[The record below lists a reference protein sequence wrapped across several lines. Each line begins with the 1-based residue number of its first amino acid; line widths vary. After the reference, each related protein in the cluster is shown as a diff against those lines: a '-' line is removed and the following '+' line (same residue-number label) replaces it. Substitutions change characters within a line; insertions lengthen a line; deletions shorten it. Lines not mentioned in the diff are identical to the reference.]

1 MDQFS
6 QEIIRVHAYDG
17 QYVWLSK
24 QQQLLQIGNL
34 LGTGVAGEVYECEHL
49 QTQETYALKILHPI
63 CYKIISPA
71 LLKRFKVIYSG
82 QPFDD
87 TCSPPTTKLTLD
99 NVYWLY
105 NESSRQYVAAIHSTK
120 TRGFKELSLSQCI
133 DLWGFSPEAVGL
145 EEIYDKTQLIGNIS
159 IPVVPPKF
167 SDFVRK
173 RNLIFREIK
182 NMRTISSHPNVIK
195 LESVLEHINDSK
207 SVIFL
212 MMELA
217 NGGELFDR
225 IKLDKGTR
233 EETAK
238 IFFKQLLDGV
248 HHCHNQGVCHR
259 DLKPENLLLQD
270 EDNKTILKIAD
281 FGFSTHIFVEQSP
294 SDIYQQNL
302 LEIYNNTATSSNQPN
317 PPQIGVPIRMLKS
330 VVGSP
335 FYVAP
340 EVMQARGYYGP
351 KADVWS
357 IGVILYAM
365 LAGNLPFGKDLSAC
379 ELFRKFC
386 KWIHSETSKGTNF
399 IDSPSIEYPS
409 WLFSNKFSPSTKG
422 LIVSMLHPDPNLR
435 ISVTD
440 AMKHSLYISGES
452 HSPIPYSNSNQNT
465 PISSIVPSH
474 YLNPSSIQNNISQP
488 IQDTSNS
495 ENIFLFD
502 EDHSNMS
509 ITQVEPSNNLY
520 SFNDSTH
527 IQTEGQRSRSQSA
540 PIAPI
545 CYLETTIVQDLIPL
559 TCQYEDEM
567 DISSPSSPTTPTYRG
582 SLPQFNDN
590 VKKSTRFT
598 TAVPADKVL
607 LTVESILREVQL
619 KKLETP
625 IGIINKIEVNW
636 ENYRLDVWG
645 PDFSGPSICSLQL
658 YQIPYC
664 GENYL
669 NSFQEKN
676 LTFNKEISNY
686 NNPTLHLVE
695 FVRGQIEIFDFKRFY
710 QWIRL
715 KISELVSR
723 DYSLGVFDQACSPA
737 LDSFIQQRAF

>member
-24 QQQLLQIGNL
+24 QQQLLEIGNL
-34 LGTGVAGEVYECEHL
+34 LGTGVAGEVYECEQI
-49 QTQETYALKILHPI
+49 QTHETYALKILHPI
-63 CYKIISPA
+63 CYKIMSPA
-71 LLKRFKVIYSG
+71 LLKRFKVISSG

-87 TCSPPTTKLTLD
+87 TSSSTNKLTFA
-99 NVYWLY
+99 NVYWLF
-105 NESSRQYVAAIHSTK
+105 NESTRQYVAAFHSNK
-120 TRGFKELSLSQCI
+120 THGFKELSLSQCI

-145 EEIYDKTQLIGNIS
+145 EESSDKTEIIGNIT

-173 RNLIFREIK
+173 RNLIFREIR

-195 LESVLEHINDSK
+195 LESVLEHVNDSK

-281 FGFSTHIFVEQSP
+281 FGFSTHIFVEQYP
-294 SDIYQQNL
+294 SDIVQQNA
-302 LEIYNNTATSSNQPN
+302 LEIYNNTASAPSSFHSGN
-317 PPQIGVPIRMLKS
+317 PIRMLKS

-365 LAGNLPFGKDLSAC
+365 LAGNLPFGKDLSIC
-379 ELFRKFC
+379 DLFRKFC
-386 KWIHSETSKGTNF
+386 KWVRSETSKGTNF
-399 IDSPSIEYPS
+399 IESQSVEYPS
-409 WLFSNKFSPSTKG
+409 WLFSNRFSSSTKG
-422 LIVSMLHPDPNLR
+422 LIVSMLHPDPNFR
-435 ISVTD
+435 ISVID

-452 HSPIPYSNSNQNT
+452 HSPIPYSNVDYLHQNTLNSISPFENSNQNSNSFT
-465 PISSIVPSH
+465 NSNQDL
-474 YLNPSSIQNNISQP
+474 YPSS
-488 IQDTSNS
+488 DVF
-495 ENIFLFD
+495 FLD
-502 EDHSNMS
+502 EDDSNLSCSMEVTS
-509 ITQVEPSNNLY
+509 RLVINDTNDNSALNL
-520 SFNDSTH
+520 FNV
-527 IQTEGQRSRSQSA
+527 QEQRSRSQSA
-540 PIAPI
+540 PIVPT
-545 CYLETTIVQDLIPL
+545 CYLDNTLVQDLIP
-559 TCQYEDEM
+559 
-567 DISSPSSPTTPTYRG
+567 PTTCLPDEEVSTPTIRS

-607 LTVESILREVQL
+607 STVESILRDVQL
-619 KKLETP
+619 RKLETP

-636 ENYRLDVWG
+636 DNYRLDVWG
-645 PDFSGPSICSLQL
+645 PDSSGPSICSLQL
-658 YQIPYC
+658 YQIPYS
-664 GENYL
+664 GG
-669 NSFQEKN
+669 SFQEKV
-676 LTFNKEISNY
+676 LPFTVNKDI
-686 NNPTLHLVE
+686 PTLHLVE
-695 FVRGQIEIFDFKRFY
+695 FVRGQIEIFDFKKFY

-737 LDSFIQQRAF
+737 LESFIQQRAF